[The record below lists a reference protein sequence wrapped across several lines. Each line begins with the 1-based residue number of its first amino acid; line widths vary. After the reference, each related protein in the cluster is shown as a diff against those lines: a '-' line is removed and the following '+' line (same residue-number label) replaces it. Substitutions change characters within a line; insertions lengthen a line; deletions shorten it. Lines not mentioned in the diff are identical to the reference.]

1 MTLIHQNLYLLVQLI
16 RRDLMLRYRGSIF
29 GVLWML
35 LHPLI
40 MLTILAVVSA
50 TIFQT
55 RWPYQDNSVPFWL
68 TLYAGLIV
76 FNLFSETL
84 LRSPAAVRSQPNYVK
99 KMIFPVELLPI
110 VSLGSAIVQAGFNL
124 IVMVV
129 ALAWTGNLSVQ
140 ILWLPVLLLPLI
152 LFTLGVAWFVSAWG
166 VFIKDIS
173 QIMPVVLQMLLF
185 LSPILYPVSAVPSFL
200 QPLYQYNPLAIIIE
214 ISRAASTGLPIMWA
228 SWFTVL
234 LPSLLICWLGYQFFM
249 RAREE
254 FADVL

>member
-1 MTLIHQNLYLLVQLI
+1 MTVIYQNLYLLAQLI
-16 RRDLMLRYRGSIF
+16 RRDLILRYRGSIF
-29 GVLWML
+29 GAMWML

-55 RWPYQDNSVPFWL
+55 RWPYQNDSVPFWL

-84 LRSPAAVRSQPNYVK
+84 LRSPAAVRSHPNYVK
-99 KMIFPVELLPI
+99 KMIFPVELLPV
-110 VSLGSAIVQAGFNL
+110 VSLGSAIIQAGFNL
-124 IVMVV
+124 VVMGI

-152 LFTLGVAWFVSAWG
+152 LFTLGLAWFISAWG

-173 QIMPVVLQMLLF
+173 QIMPVLVQMLLF
-185 LSPILYPVSAVPSFL
+185 LSPILYPVSAVPPFL

-214 ISRAASTGLPIMWA
+214 ICRAASTGQPIVWV
-228 SWFTVL
+228 SWFIVI
-234 LPSLLICWLGYQFFM
+234 LPSLLVCWLGYLFFM